1 MHLSHPPGLACFRL
15 CCCGDSLEQGALP
28 TRPPRHRYHYNVST
42 ARLDVHVNKGRA
54 DGLHVSS
61 VGSSGDLW
69 AVIMDAGTQFTA
81 QVPACCT
88 PSPRPVFAYVA
99 WRVARR
105 PWEALVAFLESLTV
119 CGLIA
124 CTPAAWLRLWVSL
137 ASRSASA
144 IALAAISKESKQI
157 SRLAL

>member
-1 MHLSHPPGLACFRL
+1 M
-15 CCCGDSLEQGALP
+15 
-28 TRPPRHRYHYNVST
+28 ST

-88 PSPRPVFAYVA
+88 QSLRHMSTYVA
-99 WRVARR
+99 YRVAY
-105 PWEALVAFLESLTV
+105 
-119 CGLIA
+119 
-124 CTPAAWLRLWVSL
+124 RL
-137 ASRSASA
+137 
-144 IALAAISKESKQI
+144 
-157 SRLAL
+157 